1 MRDEL
6 EQEGWRQGA
15 MMGLGPCSGEEGT
28 AREGDNLERENDRV
42 HDWLYGADRGQSIM
56 ILPTT

>member
-1 MRDEL
+1 
-6 EQEGWRQGA
+6 